1 MLILI
6 GNQKGGCGKSTLTL
20 LFANFLANEKKVNTT
35 VLDMDYQQS
44 LYAKS
49 EKSKILENEPLYEIV
64 PANLESFP
72 LIKKKLLASKK
83 DRIIIDL
90 PGKMDDDG
98 LIPIFDAADLILCPF
113 SYDEFSVDSTVLFAM
128 VIRKINKNAPLVFI
142 PNRIKSTVKYE
153 TKMEVEKVLKN
164 FGTITPELTDRID
177 FQRVNTIYTPEP
189 IRAVAYPVLS
199 IIYEHYLQSD

>member
-20 LFANFLANEKKVNTT
+20 LLANYLANEKKVNST

-49 EKSKILENEPLYEIV
+49 EKAKILENEPLYEIV
-64 PANLESFP
+64 PAHLESFP
-72 LIKKKLLASKK
+72 LMKKKLLASKR

-98 LIPIFDAADLILCPF
+98 LIPIFAAADLILCPF

-128 VIRKINKNAPLVFI
+128 VIRKINKDAPLVFI

-153 TKMEVEKVLKN
+153 TKAEVEKVLKN
-164 FGTITPELTDRID
+164 FGTITPELTDRVD
-177 FQRVNTIYTPEP
+177 FQRVNTVYTPEP
-189 IRAVAYPVLS
+189 IRAVAFPVLS
-199 IIYEHYLQSD
+199 IIYELYLKS